1 MLQHIG
7 VTLCNLFNPL
17 AMYCITPSRIDK
29 WSTTHSLHCN
39 VCDYLRLKNGS
50 VIPAEFKSSETF
62 LFLFPQ
68 QSFGF
73 VGPLNFKLRRS
84 LTKLRKEAET
94 IKEILNMVAN
104 VYEPPN
110 LEEGRLTSLSYTTLL
125 PASVEGLFCYVFS
138 CMRCMLSHCHR
149 LSLALVC
156 CHIVTDC
163 HLL

>member
-1 MLQHIG
+1 M
-7 VTLCNLFNPL
+7 
-17 AMYCITPSRIDK
+17 
-29 WSTTHSLHCN
+29 
-39 VCDYLRLKNGS
+39 
-50 VIPAEFKSSETF
+50 IPAEFKSSETF